1 MERETSEDGR
11 GESLVARDAAAS
23 ALLLVYRDGRIVAPA
38 AIARR
43 WLLARFRIILPQC
56 FDLAALRDLFA
67 PEDLATLRADL
78 ATVSASRD
86 LARDRTLRARPTG
99 APVAARIA
107 SQRRGAV
114 VATLL
119 LRDATPYAP
128 FTAA

>member
-1 MERETSEDGR
+1 MDPCTKESVAKEFATQIQLGTARLLAKDSEHDYNQSTITAAR
-11 GESLVARDAAAS
+11 VAKINSQAAA
-23 ALLLVYRDGRIVAPA
+23 AA
-38 AIARR
+38 AIYNARN
-43 WLLARFRIILPQC
+43 PEE
-56 FDLAALRDLFA
+56 

-86 LARDRTLRARPTG
+86 LAWDRTLRARPTG

-119 LRDATPYAP
+119 LRDATPFGP